1 MSGEGGE
8 KAAVTSYS
16 LKVLLAAMLGG
27 GRGEAKPVP
36 ARLLGIMGT
45 QNNFEKRIIVMNG

>member
-16 LKVLLAAMLGG
+16 LEVLLAAMLGG
-27 GRGEAKPVP
+27 ARGEAKPVP
-36 ARLLGIMGT
+36 ARLLSQIT
-45 QNNFEKRIIVMNG
+45 ARAKF

>member
-27 GRGEAKPVP
+27 GRGETKPVP